1 VKARKILNKIEEFSV
16 LIKESKISRPESC
29 ISAPENHD
37 KKGSFHIF
45 IQ

>member
-16 LIKESKISRPESC
+16 LIKESKISRLERCLSV
-29 ISAPENHD
+29 SENHD
-37 KKGSFHIF
+37 KKGGFHIF